1 MPFRDLTDF
10 DSQTLQNMTAAYDA
24 VVARLDI
31 KPGDPLTSRLA
42 AKIVGLVKAGERDLG
57 KLTEQALTGLK

>member
-1 MPFRDLTDF
+1 
-10 DSQTLQNMTAAYDA
+10 MTAAYDA

-31 KPGDPLTSRLA
+31 KPDDPLTSRLA